1 MSVKEIKAEE
11 LRLKRGEEGIVFQG
25 CGGDVK
31 DWVDGVNQ
39 LLKDEKILLD
49 GTKLTE
55 CYRFENGGLTNLY
68 FPFGNAE
75 LDMDKLA
82 IWRIKARPVFGC
94 MWLSDY
100 VDNHL
105 GGFIKYDRNQDEEAL
120 ARKVYDT
127 VYVPKFL
134 SDEFRVGQTP
144 VCFDEFLNND
154 WEDEEC
160 RQYYLDL
167 FEKEKQVAEQTQ
179 A

>member
-11 LRLKRGEEGIVFQG
+11 LRQKGGEEGIVFQG
-25 CGGDVK
+25 CGGDAK

-68 FPFGNAE
+68 FPFGSAK
-75 LDMDKLA
+75 LDMWKFA
-82 IWRIKARPVFGC
+82 IWRLKAREVFGC

-105 GGFIKYDRNQDEEAL
+105 GGFITQ
-120 ARKVYDT
+120 
-127 VYVPKFL
+127 F
-134 SDEFRVGQTP
+134 
-144 VCFDEFLNND
+144 
-154 WEDEEC
+154 
-160 RQYYLDL
+160 
-167 FEKEKQVAEQTQ
+167 AEQTQ

>member
-1 MSVKEIKAEE
+1 MSVTDIKAEE
-11 LRLKRGEEGIVFQG
+11 LRQKGGEEGIVFQG
-25 CGGDVK
+25 CGGDAK

-39 LLKDEKILLD
+39 LLKSEQILKNGTELD
-49 GTKLTE
+49 E
-55 CYRFENGGLTNLY
+55 CYRFENCGLTNLY
-68 FPFGNAE
+68 FPFGNAK
-75 LDMDKLA
+75 LDMGKLA

-154 WEDEEC
+154 WADEES
-160 RQYYLDL
+160 RKYYLDL
-167 FEKEKQVAEQTQ
+167 LKEEQSVIEQTQ

>member
-1 MSVKEIKAEE
+1 MEIKDIKAEE
-11 LRLKRGEEGIVFQG
+11 LRLKKDEEGLVFQG
-25 CGGDVK
+25 CGGAVK
-31 DWVDGVNQ
+31 EWVEGINK
-39 LLKDEKILLD
+39 LLKSEQILKN
-49 GTKLTE
+49 GTELNE
-55 CYRFENGGLTNLY
+55 CYRFENRGLTNLY

-75 LDMDKLA
+75 LDMGKLA
-82 IWRIKARPVFGC
+82 IWRIKARPIFGC

-154 WEDEEC
+154 WADEES
-160 RQYYLDL
+160 RKYYLDL
-167 FEKEKQVAEQTQ
+167 LKEEQSVIEQTQ

>member
-1 MSVKEIKAEE
+1 M
-11 LRLKRGEEGIVFQG
+11 G
-25 CGGDVK
+25 
-31 DWVDGVNQ
+31 
-39 LLKDEKILLD
+39 
-49 GTKLTE
+49 
-55 CYRFENGGLTNLY
+55 
-68 FPFGNAE
+68 
-75 LDMDKLA
+75 KLA

-154 WEDEEC
+154 WADEES
-160 RQYYLDL
+160 RKYYLDL
-167 FEKEKQVAEQTQ
+167 LKEEQSVIEQTQ

>member
-1 MSVKEIKAEE
+1 MPS
-11 LRLKRGEEGIVFQG
+11 GIEDKVVMLVDPMLATGGSG
-25 CGGDVK
+25 CDAK

-68 FPFGNAE
+68 FPFGNAK
-75 LDMDKLA
+75 LDMGKFA
-82 IWRIKARPVFGC
+82 IWRLKAREVFGC

-105 GGFIKYDRNQDEEAL
+105 GGFITQ
-120 ARKVYDT
+120 
-127 VYVPKFL
+127 F
-134 SDEFRVGQTP
+134 
-144 VCFDEFLNND
+144 
-154 WEDEEC
+154 
-160 RQYYLDL
+160 
-167 FEKEKQVAEQTQ
+167 AEQTQ

>member
-1 MSVKEIKAEE
+1 MSVTDIKAEE
-11 LRLKRGEEGIVFQG
+11 LRLKSGEEGLVFQG
-25 CGGDVK
+25 CGGAVK
-31 DWVDGVNQ
+31 EWVDGVNQ
-39 LLKDEKILLD
+39 LLKDEKILLG
-49 GTKLTE
+49 GTKFSD

-68 FPFGNAE
+68 FPFGNAK
-75 LDMDKLA
+75 LDMGKLA

-100 VDNHL
+100 VDNHF

-154 WEDEEC
+154 WADEES
-160 RQYYLDL
+160 RKYYLDL
-167 FEKEKQVAEQTQ
+167 LKEEQSVIEQTQ

>member
-1 MSVKEIKAEE
+1 MSVTDIKAEE
-11 LRLKRGEEGIVFQG
+11 LRLKSGEEGLVFQG
-25 CGGDVK
+25 CGGAVK
-31 DWVDGVNQ
+31 EWVEGINK
-39 LLKDEKILLD
+39 LLKNEQILKNGTELD
-49 GTKLTE
+49 E
-55 CYRFENGGLTNLY
+55 CYRFENCGLTNLY
-68 FPFGNAE
+68 FPFGNAK
-75 LDMDKLA
+75 LDMGKLA

-105 GGFIKYDRNQDEEAL
+105 GGFVKNVQNDEKL

-154 WEDEEC
+154 WADEES
-160 RQYYLDL
+160 RKYYLDL
-167 FEKEKQVAEQTQ
+167 LKEEQSVIEQTQ